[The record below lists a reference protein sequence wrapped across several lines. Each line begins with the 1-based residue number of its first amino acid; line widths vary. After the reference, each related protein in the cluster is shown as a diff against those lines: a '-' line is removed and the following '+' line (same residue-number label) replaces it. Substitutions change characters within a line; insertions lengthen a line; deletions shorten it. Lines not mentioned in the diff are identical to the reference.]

1 MKDGNETSIPDDDE
15 PEPLDPLDE
24 SGWLIWTDEGRH
36 AYRRRFA
43 RFGNRIETL
52 QTFEDYRTAMR
63 LSARVFM
70 EDTLGQWAERA
81 AGKPWH
87 ELRVAALTG
96 DSASVERARRR
107 YETRQKLFVIS

>member
-1 MKDGNETSIPDDDE
+1 MKDSNETSIPDDDE

-24 SGWLIWTDEGRH
+24 SGRLIWTDEGRH

-70 EDTLGQWAERA
+70 EDTLGQ
-81 AGKPWH
+81 
-87 ELRVAALTG
+87 
-96 DSASVERARRR
+96 
-107 YETRQKLFVIS
+107 